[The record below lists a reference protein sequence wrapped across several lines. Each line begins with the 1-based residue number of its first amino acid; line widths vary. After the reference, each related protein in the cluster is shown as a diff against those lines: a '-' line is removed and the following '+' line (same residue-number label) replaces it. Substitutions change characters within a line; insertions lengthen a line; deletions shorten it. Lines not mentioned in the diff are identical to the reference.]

1 MSSASSFSEES
12 LSALRHDLRTPIGH
26 IIGYAEMLIEENE
39 DAGAESSPDLSKIRA
54 AGQRLLTLIDER
66 LRTVPAETGTM
77 ALGHIAAAVSVGATV
92 PLPNTGEKPPSSEG
106 GLLLVVD
113 DDADNRE
120 VLSRRLERQG
130 HQTVAAASGREALGL
145 LGGQGFDLVLLDLMM
160 PEMDGF
166 EVLRRIKADPALAST
181 PVVMI
186 SALSEI
192 ESVARCIEMG
202 AEDYLPKPFNPT
214 LLRARVDASLRDARA
229 RAREAQLNDVLKDNY
244 EKLRQAE
251 GMRDDLTHMI
261 VHDLR
266 TPLTSLLTG
275 LQTLELLG
283 DNLNTD
289 QNEMLEIATNGG
301 QTLLGMINDLLDVSK
316 LEDGSLKLDYAPV
329 EPLSLV
335 HRATSQVALLTRE
348 KGINLITDVSPEI
361 KTFSGDE
368 DKLRRTLVN
377 LLGNAIKFT
386 PVGGTIAVVARKAEN
401 EDAIFFSV
409 QDTGEGIPKEAF
421 GRIFE
426 KFGQVESRK
435 AGRKMSTGLG
445 LTFCKMAVE
454 AHGGRIWVESEL
466 GKGSQFNFTVPLQKT
481 LVGVSESR

>member
-1 MSSASSFSEES
+1 VNTFSEES
-12 LSALRHDLRTPIGH
+12 LAALRHDLRTPIGH

-39 DAGAESSPDLSKIRA
+39 DSGTDASPDLSKIRA
-54 AGQRLLTLIDER
+54 AGQRLLTLIDQR
-66 LRTVPAETGTM
+66 LRPVSPEGN
-77 ALGHIAAAVSVGATV
+77 ALALAPLIATAIRESSQRVE
-92 PLPNTGEKPPSSEG
+92 PDGEKTEG
-106 GLLLVVD
+106 DAGMLLVVD
-113 DDADNRE
+113 DDEDNRD
-120 VLSRRLERQG
+120 VLSRRLEKQG
-130 HQTVAAASGREALGL
+130 HYVVTAPNGKDALEL
-145 LGGQGFDLVLLDLMM
+145 LSGQGFDLVLLDVQM

-166 EVLRRIKADPALAST
+166 EVLRRIKENPALTKT

-192 ESVARCIEMG
+192 ESIARCIEMG

-214 LLRARVDASLRDARA
+214 LLRARVDASLRVSRA
-229 RAREAQLNDVLKDNY
+229 RAREDRLNAELQMNY

-251 GMRDDLTHMI
+251 EMRDDLTHMI

-275 LQTLELLG
+275 LQTLEVLG
-283 DNLNTD
+283 DNLSAD
-289 QNEMLEIATNGG
+289 QTEMLAIALNGG

-316 LEDGSLKLDYAPV
+316 LEDGSLKLEYGPV
-329 EPLSLV
+329 EPAVLAE
-335 HRATSQVALLTRE
+335 RANSQVALLTRE
-348 KGINLITDVSPEI
+348 KGLNLRTDISPEI
-361 KTFSGDE
+361 AIFSGDE

-386 PVGGTIAVVARKAEN
+386 PTGGTVSIVARKAEN
-401 EDAIFFSV
+401 EDALFFSV
-409 QDTGEGIPKEAF
+409 QDTGEGIPKESF

-466 GKGSQFNFTVPLQKT
+466 GQGSQFNFTIPLS
-481 LVGVSESR
+481 VV

>member
-1 MSSASSFSEES
+1 MSGSTSEDP
-12 LSALRHDLRTPIGH
+12 LAALRHDLRTPIGH
-26 IIGYAEMLIEENE
+26 IIGYAEMLIEETE
-39 DAGAESSPDLSKIRA
+39 ESGLASSPDLEKIRV
-54 AGQRLLTLIDER
+54 AGQRLLTLVDER
-66 LRTVPAETGTM
+66 LRSVPVENVSPAPTPSAPGIPEALPVVPAEDM
-77 ALGHIAAAVSVGATV
+77 DEISSAA
-92 PLPNTGEKPPSSEG
+92 G

-130 HQTVAAASGREALGL
+130 HQTVTAANGPDALAL

-166 EVLRRIKADPALAST
+166 EVLRRIKADPALVQT

-214 LLRARVDASLRDARA
+214 LLRARVDASLRVSRA
-229 RAREAQLNDVLKDNY
+229 RAREVRLIAELQHNY
-244 EKLRQAE
+244 EKLQQAE

-266 TPLTSLLTG
+266 TPLTSLITG
-275 LQTLELLG
+275 LQTLEILG
-283 DNLNTD
+283 DTLSTD
-289 QNEMLEIATNGG
+289 QNEMLDIALNGG
-301 QTLLGMINDLLDVSK
+301 QTLLGMVNDLLDISK
-316 LEDGSLKLDYAPV
+316 LEDGSLKLEYGPV
-329 EPLSLV
+329 EPVSLAE
-335 HRATSQVALLTRE
+335 RATSQVALLTRE
-348 KGINLITDVSPEI
+348 KGLTLAVAISPEVAP
-361 KTFSGDE
+361 FSGDE

-386 PVGGTIAVVARKAEN
+386 PPGGTVTVVARKAEAA
-401 EDAIFFSV
+401 DAIFFSV

-454 AHGGRIWVESEL
+454 AHGGQIWVESEM
-466 GKGSQFNFTVPLQKT
+466 GRGSQFNFTIPL
-481 LVGVSESR
+481 LEV

>member
-1 MSSASSFSEES
+1 M
-12 LSALRHDLRTPIGH
+12 RTPIGH
-26 IIGYAEMLIEENE
+26 IIGYAEMLIEESE
-39 DAGAESSPDLSKIRA
+39 EAGAAPSADLAKIRA

-66 LRTVPAETGTM
+66 LRPAPADAAP
-77 ALGHIAAAVSVGATV
+77 ALFTSIGA
-92 PLPNTGEKPPSSEG
+92 LPSDASPTAPGEDSEGVTSSEG

-113 DDADNRE
+113 DDANNRD

-130 HQTVAAASGREALGL
+130 HQTVTAANGKDALAL
-145 LGGQGFDLVLLDLMM
+145 LAGQGFDLVLLDLMM

-166 EVLRRIKADPALAST
+166 EVLRRIKADPSLAKT

-192 ESVARCIEMG
+192 ENVARCIEMG

-214 LLRARVDASLRDARA
+214 LLRARVDASLRVSRA
-229 RAREAQLNDVLKDNY
+229 RAREARLNAELKANY

-266 TPLTSLLTG
+266 TPLTSLITG
-275 LQTLELLG
+275 LQTLEIVGETLSA
-283 DNLNTD
+283 D
-289 QNEMLEIATNGG
+289 QNEMLTIALNGG
-301 QTLLGMINDLLDVSK
+301 QTLLGMVNDLLDISK
-316 LEDGSLKLDYAPV
+316 LEDGSLKLEYGPV
-329 EPLSLV
+329 DPAALAE
-335 HRATSQVALLTRE
+335 RATAQVSLLTRE
-348 KGINLITDVSPEI
+348 KGLNLVTDIPPDLDV
-361 KTFSGDE
+361 FSGDD

-386 PVGGTIAVVARKAEN
+386 PVGGTVTVAARRAQN
-401 EDAIFFSV
+401 EEAIFFSV

-466 GKGSQFNFTVPLQKT
+466 GKGSRFNFVVPLGS
-481 LVGVSESR
+481 V

>member
-1 MSSASSFSEES
+1 LNSSTSEES

-26 IIGYAEMLIEENE
+26 IIGYAEMLIEESE
-39 DAGAESSPDLSKIRA
+39 EAGTEASSDLAKIRA

-66 LRTVPAETGTM
+66 LRPDLSDTATTALTSLISPPLEVYEASPA
-77 ALGHIAAAVSVGATV
+77 V
-92 PLPNTGEKPPSSEG
+92 PLPDAEGTTSAEG

-113 DDADNRE
+113 DDANNRD

-130 HQTVAAASGREALGL
+130 HQIVAAANGKDALAL
-145 LGGQGFDLVLLDLMM
+145 LAGQGFDLVLLDLMM

-166 EVLRRIKADPALAST
+166 EVLRQIKADPALSET

-214 LLRARVDASLRDARA
+214 LLRARVDASLRVSRA
-229 RAREAQLNDVLKDNY
+229 RTREARLNSELKANY

-266 TPLTSLLTG
+266 TPLTSLITG
-275 LQTLELLG
+275 LQTLEMLG
-283 DNLNTD
+283 DNLSTD
-289 QNEMLEIATNGG
+289 QNEMLAIALNGG
-301 QTLLGMINDLLDVSK
+301 QTLLGMVNDLLDISK
-316 LEDGSLKLDYAPV
+316 LEDGSLKLEYGTVDPAV
-329 EPLSLV
+329 LAE
-335 HRATSQVALLTRE
+335 RATSQVSLLTRE
-348 KGINLITDVSPEI
+348 KGLNLVTDVPPDLVA
-361 KTFSGDE
+361 FSGDE

-386 PVGGTIAVVARKAEN
+386 PAGGTVTVVSRLLEN
-401 EDAIFFSV
+401 EEAIFFSV
-409 QDTGEGIPKEAF
+409 QDTGEGIPEEAF

-454 AHGGRIWVESEL
+454 AHRGRIWVESEL
-466 GKGSQFNFTVPLQKT
+466 GKGSQFNFIVPLGKA
-481 LVGVSESR
+481 

>member
-1 MSSASSFSEES
+1 LSSSTSEES

-26 IIGYAEMLIEENE
+26 IIGYAEMLIEESE
-39 DAGAESSPDLSKIRA
+39 EAGTEASADLAKIRA

-66 LRTVPAETGTM
+66 LRPGSSDTVPTALASLISPPLEVSEASPAIPLLDAEGTTS
-77 ALGHIAAAVSVGATV
+77 A
-92 PLPNTGEKPPSSEG
+92 EG

-113 DDADNRE
+113 DDANNRD

-130 HQTVAAASGREALGL
+130 HQIVAAANGKDALAL
-145 LGGQGFDLVLLDLMM
+145 LAGQGFDLVLLDLMM

-166 EVLRRIKADPALAST
+166 EVLRQIKADPALSET

-214 LLRARVDASLRDARA
+214 LLRARVDASLRVSRA
-229 RAREAQLNDVLKDNY
+229 RMRESRLNSELKANY

-266 TPLTSLLTG
+266 TPLTSLITG
-275 LQTLELLG
+275 LQTLEMLG
-283 DNLNTD
+283 DNLSTD
-289 QNEMLEIATNGG
+289 QNEMLAIALNGG
-301 QTLLGMINDLLDVSK
+301 QTLLGMVNDLLDISK
-316 LEDGSLKLDYAPV
+316 LEDGSLKLEYGLV
-329 EPLSLV
+329 EPAVLAE
-335 HRATSQVALLTRE
+335 RATSQVSLLTRE
-348 KGINLITDVSPEI
+348 KGLNLVMDVSPDLAA
-361 KTFSGDE
+361 FSGDE

-386 PVGGTIAVVARKAEN
+386 PAGGTVTVVSRRIEN
-401 EDAIFFSV
+401 EEAIFFSV
-409 QDTGEGIPKEAF
+409 QDTGEGIPREAF

-466 GKGSQFNFTVPLQKT
+466 GKGSQFNFTVPLGKA
-481 LVGVSESR
+481 

>member
-1 MSSASSFSEES
+1 
-12 LSALRHDLRTPIGH
+12 
-26 IIGYAEMLIEENE
+26 
-39 DAGAESSPDLSKIRA
+39 
-54 AGQRLLTLIDER
+54 
-66 LRTVPAETGTM
+66 
-77 ALGHIAAAVSVGATV
+77 
-92 PLPNTGEKPPSSEG
+92 
-106 GLLLVVD
+106 VVD
-113 DDADNRE
+113 DDANNRE

-130 HQTVAAASGREALGL
+130 HQVVAAANGKDALAL
-145 LGGQGFDLVLLDLMM
+145 LAGQGFDLVLLDLMM

-166 EVLRRIKADPALAST
+166 EVLRQIKADPALSET

-214 LLRARVDASLRDARA
+214 LLRARVDASLRVSRA
-229 RAREAQLNDVLKDNY
+229 RTREARLNAELKANY

-266 TPLTSLLTG
+266 TPLTSLITG

-283 DNLNTD
+283 ESLSTD
-289 QNEMLEIATNGG
+289 QNEMLAIALNGG
-301 QTLLGMINDLLDVSK
+301 QTLLGMVNDLLDISK
-316 LEDGSLKLDYAPV
+316 LEDGSLKLEYGSVDPAV
-329 EPLSLV
+329 LAE
-335 HRATSQVALLTRE
+335 RATSQVSLLTRE
-348 KGINLITDVSPEI
+348 KGLNLVMDVSPDLSA
-361 KTFSGDE
+361 FSGDE

-386 PVGGTIAVVARKAEN
+386 PAGGTVTVVSRRLEN
-401 EDAIFFSV
+401 EEAIFFSV
-409 QDTGEGIPKEAF
+409 QDTGEGIPREAF

-466 GKGSQFNFTVPLQKT
+466 GRGSQFNFTVPM
-481 LVGVSESR
+481 GRA

>member
-1 MSSASSFSEES
+1 MA
-12 LSALRHDLRTPIGH
+12 ALRHDLRTPIGH
-26 IIGYAEMLIEENE
+26 IIGYAEMLIEESE
-39 DAGAESSPDLSKIRA
+39 ESGAEPSTDLAKIRA

-66 LRTVPAETGTM
+66 LRPDPADAAPATPASLTGMGSDASSVPSAVPHPDSEGTTS
-77 ALGHIAAAVSVGATV
+77 A
-92 PLPNTGEKPPSSEG
+92 EG

-113 DDADNRE
+113 DDANNRD

-130 HQTVAAASGREALGL
+130 HQTVTAATGKDALAL

-166 EVLRRIKADPALAST
+166 EVLRQIKADPTISKT

-202 AEDYLPKPFNPT
+202 AEDYLPKPFNPI
-214 LLRARVDASLRDARA
+214 LLRARVDASLRVSRA
-229 RAREAQLNDVLKDNY
+229 RTREAQLNAELKENY

-283 DNLNTD
+283 DNLNAD
-289 QNEMLEIATNGG
+289 QSEMLEIALNGG
-301 QTLLGMINDLLDVSK
+301 QTLLGMVNDLLDISK
-316 LEDGSLKLDYAPV
+316 LEDGSLQLEYGPV
-329 EPLSLV
+329 EPMALAE
-335 HRATSQVALLTRE
+335 RATGQVSLLTRE
-348 KGINLITDVSPEI
+348 KGLNLVTDVSPDLAA
-361 KTFSGDE
+361 FSGDE

-386 PVGGTIAVVARKAEN
+386 PVGGTVTVVARRAEN
-401 EDAIFFSV
+401 EQAILFSV

-466 GKGSQFNFTVPLQKT
+466 GSGSQFNFTVPLGK
-481 LVGVSESR
+481 V